1 MPGRTSPAAPLPDRF
16 LPRSASWYRRNLTRW
31 APSPLG
37 SLAPAILTG
46 AVLAAATMGLGL
58 GQPIHAQAAAT
69 HDPAL
74 HRVLSELEP
83 EIARA
88 MTDGRIPSL
97 TMALTVGDELLWSRG
112 FGSANL
118 RTRTPATPET
128 VYIIASTLKP
138 MIATVVMQLVEEELI
153 GLDDP
158 VSPHLGDL
166 AIRGEDPSTPITVR
180 HLLTHTSGLRGGF
193 SSVPVWADTVP
204 MPMDTF
210 LRERL
215 VVEGPPGKEVRYSNP
230 GFTVLGRLIEEL
242 TGNPLQE
249 EVRARIW
256 EPLGMTSTAFAPT
269 PGMEEVLAV
278 PYRPDP
284 ETGAQAPIARVRFA
298 EWPAGGAWGTVV
310 DQARW
315 VAASLALTHPVSAA
329 DDGAGQEAED
339 GTGQG
344 TENGAGQGVNEGTGE
359 AGTGTGEAAE
369 SNTSI
374 RPEGRLLRPETA
386 RLMQTLDSPD
396 FTGAMAGGWGGSGAG
411 YGLAWWTATLN
422 GERYIAHSG
431 SVGGYTAFTHG
442 NVDRRLGVA
451 ILTNGQRAHP
461 HLVRLSLLA
470 TELMARE
477 GLDR

>member
-1 MPGRTSPAAPLPDRF
+1 MPRKAPPQGGGGRVRTPA
-16 LPRSASWYRRNLTRW
+16 
-31 APSPLG
+31 LG
-37 SLAPAILTG
+37 PVLVG
-46 AVLAAATMGLGL
+46 AMLVAMSTVFGAWQPVQ
-58 GQPIHAQAAAT
+58 GQSGTP

-74 HRVLSELEP
+74 QRVLAELEP
-83 EIARA
+83 EIDRA

-97 TMALTVGDELLWSRG
+97 TIALTAGDEILWSRG
-112 FGSANL
+112 FGNANL

-138 MIATVVMQLVEEELI
+138 MIATVVMQLVEEGLI

-193 SSVPVWADTVP
+193 SAVPVWADTVP

-215 VVEGPPGKEVRYSNP
+215 VVEGPPGEEVRYSNP

-269 PGMEEVLAV
+269 PVMEEVLAV

-284 ETGAQAPIARVRFA
+284 ETGAQMPIARVRFA

-329 DDGAGQEAED
+329 ADDGSGEEADNGVGLGTGDGAGQ
-339 GTGQG
+339 
-344 TENGAGQGVNEGTGE
+344 GADEGAHG
-359 AGTGTGEAAE
+359 AAVR
-369 SNTSI
+369 
-374 RPEGRLLRPETA
+374 RPEGRLLSPETA
-386 RLMQTLDSPD
+386 RLMQTLNSPD
-396 FTGAMAGGWGGSGAG
+396 FTGPMAGGWGGAGAG

-422 GERYIAHSG
+422 GDRYIAHSG

>member
-1 MPGRTSPAAPLPDRF
+1 
-16 LPRSASWYRRNLTRW
+16 
-31 APSPLG
+31 
-37 SLAPAILTG
+37 
-46 AVLAAATMGLGL
+46 MGLGL

-97 TMALTVGDELLWSRG
+97 TMALTAGDELLWSRG

-269 PGMEEVLAV
+269 PRHGRGAGRALSPRSRDRGAGTH
-278 PYRPDP
+278 RP
-284 ETGAQAPIARVRFA
+284 GALRRV
-298 EWPAGGAWGTVV
+298 AGGGRV
-310 DQARW
+310 
-315 VAASLALTHPVSAA
+315 
-329 DDGAGQEAED
+329 G
-339 GTGQG
+339 
-344 TENGAGQGVNEGTGE
+344 NG
-359 AGTGTGEAAE
+359 
-369 SNTSI
+369 
-374 RPEGRLLRPETA
+374 
-386 RLMQTLDSPD
+386 
-396 FTGAMAGGWGGSGAG
+396 GGSGPLGGRVAG
-411 YGLAWWTATLN
+411 SDAS
-422 GERYIAHSG
+422 GERS
-431 SVGGYTAFTHG
+431 
-442 NVDRRLGVA
+442 R
-451 ILTNGQRAHP
+451 
-461 HLVRLSLLA
+461 
-470 TELMARE
+470 
-477 GLDR
+477 

>member
-1 MPGRTSPAAPLPDRF
+1 MSCHHSLSAVRRLPFMPRKAPPQGGGGRVRTPA
-16 LPRSASWYRRNLTRW
+16 
-31 APSPLG
+31 LG
-37 SLAPAILTG
+37 PVLVG
-46 AVLAAATMGLGL
+46 AMLVAMSTVFGAWQPVQ
-58 GQPIHAQAAAT
+58 GQSGTP

-74 HRVLSELEP
+74 QRVLAELEP
-83 EIARA
+83 EIDRA

-97 TMALTVGDELLWSRG
+97 TIALTAGDEILWSRG
-112 FGSANL
+112 FGNANL

-138 MIATVVMQLVEEELI
+138 MIATVVMQLVEEGLI

-193 SSVPVWADTVP
+193 SAVPVWADTVP

-215 VVEGPPGKEVRYSNP
+215 VVEGPPGEEVRYSNP

-242 TGNPLQE
+242 TGSPLQE

-269 PGMEEVLAV
+269 PVMEEVLAV

-284 ETGAQAPIARVRFA
+284 ETGAQVPIARVRFA

-315 VAASLALTHPVSAA
+315 VAASLALAHPV
-329 DDGAGQEAED
+329 EE
-339 GTGQG
+339 
-344 TENGAGQGVNEGTGE
+344 
-359 AGTGTGEAAE
+359 
-369 SNTSI
+369 
-374 RPEGRLLRPETA
+374 EGRLLSPETA
-386 RLMQTLDSPD
+386 RLMQTLNSPD
-396 FTGAMAGGWGGSGAG
+396 FTGPMAGGWGGAGAG

-422 GERYIAHSG
+422 GDRYIAHSG

>member
-1 MPGRTSPAAPLPDRF
+1 
-16 LPRSASWYRRNLTRW
+16 TR
-31 APSPLG
+31 
-37 SLAPAILTG
+37 
-46 AVLAAATMGLGL
+46 
-58 GQPIHAQAAAT
+58 
-69 HDPAL
+69 DPAL
-74 HRVLSELEP
+74 QRVLAELEP

-97 TMALTVGDELLWSRG
+97 TMALTAGDEILWSRG
-112 FGSANL
+112 YGNANL

-138 MIATVVMQLVEEELI
+138 MIATVIMQLVEEELI
-153 GLDDP
+153 GLDDA

-215 VVEGPPGKEVRYSNP
+215 VVEGPPGEEVRYSNP

-256 EPLGMTSTAFAPT
+256 DPLGMTSTAFAPT
-269 PGMEEVLAV
+269 PVMEEVLAV

-298 EWPAGGAWGTVV
+298 EWPAGGAWGTVQ

-315 VAASLALTHPVSAA
+315 VAASLALTHPPSAAGDSA
-329 DDGAGQEAED
+329 DDGAGQ
-339 GTGQG
+339 
-344 TENGAGQGVNEGTGE
+344 GAGQDAEEGADVT
-359 AGTGTGEAAE
+359 AL
-369 SNTSI
+369 

-386 RLMQTLDSPD
+386 RLMQTLNSPD
-396 FTGAMAGGWGGSGAG
+396 FTGPMAGGWGGAGAG

-422 GERYIAHSG
+422 GDRYIAHSG

-461 HLVRLSLLA
+461 HLVRLSILA
-470 TELMARE
+470 TDLMARE

>member
-1 MPGRTSPAAPLPDRF
+1 MPRRRLPQAVTGI
-16 LPRSASWYRRNLTRW
+16 P
-31 APSPLG
+31 
-37 SLAPAILTG
+37 ILTG
-46 AVLAAATMGLGL
+46 ALLAAAITGVGAW
-58 GQPIHAQAAAT
+58 QPIHAQSAAP

-74 HRVLSELEP
+74 QRVLAELEP

-97 TMALTVGDELLWSRG
+97 TMALTAGDEILWSRG
-112 FGSANL
+112 FGNANL

-138 MIATVVMQLVEEELI
+138 MIATVVMQLVEEGLI

-193 SSVPVWADTVP
+193 SAVPVWADTVP

-215 VVEGPPGKEVRYSNP
+215 VVEGPPGEAVRYSNP
-230 GFTVLGRLIEEL
+230 GFTVLGRLIQEL

-269 PGMEEVLAV
+269 PVMEEVLAV
-278 PYRPDP
+278 PYSPDP
-284 ETGAQAPIARVRFA
+284 ETGAQVPLARVRFA

-315 VAASLALTHPVSAA
+315 VAASLALAHPVEGVAEA
-329 DDGAGQEAED
+329 EGMGAGEGVADGEEA
-339 GTGQG
+339 TS
-344 TENGAGQGVNEGTGE
+344 GATPV
-359 AGTGTGEAAE
+359 
-369 SNTSI
+369 
-374 RPEGRLLRPETA
+374 RPEGRLLSPETA
-386 RLMQTLDSPD
+386 RLMQTLNSPD
-396 FTGAMAGGWGGSGAG
+396 FTGPMAGGWGGAGAG

-422 GERYIAHSG
+422 GDRYIAHSG
-431 SVGGYTAFTHG
+431 SVRGYTAFTHG

-461 HLVRLSLLA
+461 HLVRVSLLA

>member
-1 MPGRTSPAAPLPDRF
+1 MPRRRLPQAVTGI
-16 LPRSASWYRRNLTRW
+16 P
-31 APSPLG
+31 
-37 SLAPAILTG
+37 ILTG
-46 AVLAAATMGLGL
+46 ALLAAAITGVGAW
-58 GQPIHAQAAAT
+58 QPIHAQSAAP

-74 HRVLSELEP
+74 QRVLAELEP

-97 TMALTVGDELLWSRG
+97 TMALTAGDEILWSRG
-112 FGSANL
+112 FGNANL

-138 MIATVVMQLVEEELI
+138 MIATVVMQLVEEGLI

-193 SSVPVWADTVP
+193 SSVPVWADSVP

-215 VVEGPPGKEVRYSNP
+215 VVEGPPGEEVRYSNP

-242 TGNPLQE
+242 TGSPLQE
-249 EVRARIW
+249 VVRARIW

-269 PGMEEVLAV
+269 PVMEEVLAV
-278 PYRPDP
+278 PYSPDP
-284 ETGAQAPIARVRFA
+284 ETGAQVPLARVRFA

-315 VAASLALTHPVSAA
+315 VAASLALTHPV
-329 DDGAGQEAED
+329 EE
-339 GTGQG
+339 
-344 TENGAGQGVNEGTGE
+344 
-359 AGTGTGEAAE
+359 
-369 SNTSI
+369 
-374 RPEGRLLRPETA
+374 EGRLLSPETA
-386 RLMQTLDSPD
+386 RLMQTLNSPD
-396 FTGAMAGGWGGSGAG
+396 FTGPMAGGWGGTGAG

-422 GERYIAHSG
+422 GDRYIAHSG

-477 GLDR
+477 GLGR

>member
-1 MPGRTSPAAPLPDRF
+1 MPRRHLPQAPTRSPAFPRKAP
-16 LPRSASWYRRNLTRW
+16 PRERR
-31 APSPLG
+31 G
-37 SLAPAILTG
+37 SLRPRALPALLTG
-46 AVLAAATMGLGL
+46 AILAAAITGVGAWQPVQ
-58 GQPIHAQAAAT
+58 GQSGTP

-74 HRVLSELEP
+74 QRVLAELEP

-97 TMALTVGDELLWSRG
+97 TMALTAGDEILWSRG

-138 MIATVVMQLVEEELI
+138 MIATVVMQLVEEGLI

-193 SSVPVWADTVP
+193 SAVPVWADTVP

-215 VVEGPPGKEVRYSNP
+215 VVEGPPGEAVRYSNP

-242 TGNPLQE
+242 TGSPLQE

-269 PGMEEVLAV
+269 PVMEEVLAV

-284 ETGAQAPIARVRFA
+284 ETGAQMPIARVRFA
-298 EWPAGGAWGTVV
+298 EWPAGGAWGTVL

-329 DDGAGQEAED
+329 ADDGSGEEGDNGVGLGTGDGAGQ
-339 GTGQG
+339 
-344 TENGAGQGVNEGTGE
+344 GADEGAHG
-359 AGTGTGEAAE
+359 AAVR
-369 SNTSI
+369 
-374 RPEGRLLRPETA
+374 RPEGRLLSPETA
-386 RLMQTLDSPD
+386 RLMQTLNSPD
-396 FTGAMAGGWGGSGAG
+396 FTGPMAGGWGGAGAG

-422 GERYIAHSG
+422 GDRYIAHSG

>member
-1 MPGRTSPAAPLPDRF
+1 MPRKAPPQGGGGRVRTPA
-16 LPRSASWYRRNLTRW
+16 
-31 APSPLG
+31 LG
-37 SLAPAILTG
+37 PVLVG
-46 AVLAAATMGLGL
+46 AMLVAMSTVFGAWQPVQ
-58 GQPIHAQAAAT
+58 GQSGTP

-74 HRVLSELEP
+74 QRVLAELEP
-83 EIARA
+83 EIDRA

-97 TMALTVGDELLWSRG
+97 TIALTAGDEILWSRG
-112 FGSANL
+112 FGNANL

-138 MIATVVMQLVEEELI
+138 MIATVVMQLVEEGLI

-193 SSVPVWADTVP
+193 SAVPVWADTVP

-215 VVEGPPGKEVRYSNP
+215 VVEGPPGEEVRYSNP

-242 TGNPLQE
+242 TGSPLQE

-269 PGMEEVLAV
+269 PVMEEVLAV

-284 ETGAQAPIARVRFA
+284 ETGAQVPIARVRFA

-315 VAASLALTHPVSAA
+315 VAASLALAHPV
-329 DDGAGQEAED
+329 EE
-339 GTGQG
+339 
-344 TENGAGQGVNEGTGE
+344 
-359 AGTGTGEAAE
+359 
-369 SNTSI
+369 
-374 RPEGRLLRPETA
+374 EGRLLSPETA
-386 RLMQTLDSPD
+386 RLMQTLNSPD
-396 FTGAMAGGWGGSGAG
+396 FTGPMAGGWGGAGAG

-422 GERYIAHSG
+422 GDRYIAHSG